1 MKPFSKLTPLGAML
15 TLFAMVAL
23 LTGCPDSTR
32 PSPITP
38 KIPQPT
44 TPKVPQ
50 PKAQVGHSPGSDS
63 SASSTGPA
71 TQALR

>member
-1 MKPFSKLTPLGAML
+1 MKPFFKPA
-15 TLFAMVAL
+15 TLSLVVTLLASLAL

-38 KIPQPT
+38 KVPQPT

-50 PKAQVGHSPGSDS
+50 PKAQTADAPGSASITPSTGS
-63 SASSTGPA
+63 SA
-71 TQALR
+71 QDVR